1 MTAAIVKRALSV
13 AIVAGLCLLALFIAS
28 EADNIRATS
37 DKSILLV
44 MPGLP
49 LLFGVAALHFLDWQ
63 THFRLSVLLLWLFCL
78 GLLLVAIVETLPL
91 MTFYRFV
98 TSLDPDFSAG
108 FRGEAGRYGLELKT
122 RGLWANITG
131 AVYIFAWAAL
141 VAFLAF
147 GALTRARAPA
157 APVAHPHAPGHAAPH
172 RRVGLAMLAVAIILL
187 LLALA
192 AMWRYVDVAEP
203 PPKVETAPVT
213 SN

>member
-1 MTAAIVKRALSV
+1 MNAAIVKRALSV

-157 APVAHPHAPGHAAPH
+157 APWPTATRPARRH
-172 RRVGLAMLAVAIILL
+172 RAGASASPCWPSPSSSCSSPSPPCGAMS
-187 LLALA
+187 
-192 AMWRYVDVAEP
+192 MSPNRRPRSRP
-203 PPKVETAPVT
+203 PP
-213 SN
+213 